1 MVLAIPVCMSP
12 LIYVIHLTLV
22 PSGAPRSLSLSTTD
36 TSIQVNWSVPLIKDL
51 DGNLTGYIVTYYGY
65 VIDTEEREELI
76 NTSSEDD
83 QTFTLYG
90 LQEYTDYFISVQ
102 AITVGR
108 GSSISN
114 TIRTLQASKLVA
126 RIH

>member
-1 MVLAIPVCMSP
+1 M
-12 LIYVIHLTLV
+12 
-22 PSGAPRSLSLSTTD
+22 
-36 TSIQVNWSVPLIKDL
+36 NWSVPLIKDL
-51 DGNLTGYIVTYYGY
+51 DGNLNGYVVTYYGY
-65 VIDTEEREELI
+65 VIDTEEREEPI

-83 QTFTLYG
+83 QTLTLYE